1 MFSRSHNKFNGL
13 ANEEKKRSDAAQ
25 VAILREFGLVSK
37 SSRSGAGGRRKDS
50 TERTSHS
57 SGPVRSL
64 AGAILGERS
73 SKWSL
78 VFRFRMFVPLD

>member
-1 MFSRSHNKFNGL
+1 MFSRSHKKFNGF

-37 SSRSGAGGRRKDS
+37 SSRSGTGSRRKDNS
-50 TERTSHS
+50 ERTSHS

-73 SKWSL
+73 GK
-78 VFRFRMFVPLD
+78 